1 MDTSTLGVATDTR
14 GRRIAPRRH
23 RTVEEKRAIV
33 AEALEPGASV
43 AQVAR
48 RHGVNANLVFM
59 WRRLAQRGLLE
70 QHSRRVQG
78 RHLVPVKLLGEPRV
92 TSTTAPAPLRIELP
106 GGICVHVGGGADSA
120 LLERLIEWLR
130 R

>member
-1 MDTSTLGVATDTR
+1 
-14 GRRIAPRRH
+14 
-23 RTVEEKRAIV
+23 V

>member
-1 MDTSTLGVATDTR
+1 MDTSALRVATDTR

-33 AEALEPGASV
+33 SESLEPGASV

-48 RHGVNANLVFM
+48 RHGVNANLLFM

-70 QHSRRVQG
+70 QHSRRMKG
-78 RHLVPVKLLGEPRV
+78 RHLVPVKLLGEVRV
-92 TSTTAPAPLRIELP
+92 ASTTAPAPLRIELP
-106 GGICVHVGGGADSA
+106 GGICVQVGNGADMV

>member
-1 MDTSTLGVATDTR
+1 MDTTTLRVATDTR

-33 AEALEPGASV
+33 AESLTPGASV
-43 AQVAR
+43 AEIAR
-48 RHGVNANLVFM
+48 RHGVNANLVFV

-70 QHSRRVQG
+70 QHSRRMKG
-78 RHLVPVKLLGEPRV
+78 RHLVPVKLLGEPQV
-92 TSTTAPAPLRIELP
+92 TSPAAPAPLRIELP
-106 GGICVHVGGGADSA
+106 GGICVHVGNGADSA